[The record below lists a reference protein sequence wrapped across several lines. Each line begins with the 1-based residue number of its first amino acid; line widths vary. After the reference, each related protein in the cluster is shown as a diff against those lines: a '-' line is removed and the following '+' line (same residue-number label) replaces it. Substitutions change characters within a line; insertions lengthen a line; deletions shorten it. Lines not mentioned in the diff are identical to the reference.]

1 MTLGSAAA
9 THLRLVV
16 WCKDCRYQAEPDLA
30 EMSERYGAETTV
42 RDWAAR
48 LVCGQCGAGGSTCG
62 ERRAVLGIQV
72 FFPQRQ
78 RLDDMAVVVEHCE
91 VLGRH
96 DRLPPAQTRRV
107 ASTAAG

>member
-16 WCKDCRYQAEPDLA
+16 WCKDCRHQAEPDLA

-62 ERRAVLGIQV
+62 ERREEAVKPTRRAVLGIQV
-72 FFPQRQ
+72 FFPT
-78 RLDDMAVVVEHCE
+78 A
-91 VLGRH
+91 
-96 DRLPPAQTRRV
+96 PA
-107 ASTAAG
+107 A